1 MKKLTAR
8 IVYLFLLVPV
18 LLKSQN
24 TRIQY
29 ERTVNWS
36 KIVQSLSFMS
46 KEEKDRMAMG
56 WGRGKAVPD
65 PYILTIDS
73 VQAVYEI
80 DEDNLPRS
88 EYYWRR
94 EKEIVHTQLISKK
107 KLDYVEVLG
116 KSFVFDEDLPKIKWK
131 ILNEIKE
138 VAGYVCMKAE
148 TMDTVRNLKITAW
161 FTHEIPISLGPE
173 NYYGLPGLIL
183 ELSKNEDCAVIT
195 ATKINLKNWNQPI
208 KLPKKKK
215 GKKTTSAK
223 YNALISKH
231 IKESIAAQRNPY
243 WSIHY

>member
-161 FTHEIPISLGPE
+161 RSEEHTS
-173 NYYGLPGLIL
+173 
-183 ELSKNEDCAVIT
+183 ELQS
-195 ATKINLKNWNQPI
+195 
-208 KLPKKKK
+208 
-215 GKKTTSAK
+215 
-223 YNALISKH
+223 
-231 IKESIAAQRNPY
+231 QR
-243 WSIHY
+243 